1 MIRVIIADDHP
12 LIREGIRKMID
23 KSLDIEAVGEA
34 GDAEELLALIADCSY
49 DVIILDINM
58 PGMGGIEA
66 IEHLTTIDRDVRIVV
81 LSMLPERDYAVR
93 VLKAGARGYVSKG
106 NAPKELI
113 EAVRKV
119 ASGGRYVNQSLLDDL
134 AFAISEGTHED
145 ISKLS
150 NREMEVMKQLAI
162 GKSIKEISNE
172 IHLSDRTISTYRTR
186 ILQKLHL
193 DNNAQIVRFA
203 ITNGI
208 IE

>member
-1 MIRVIIADDHP
+1 
-12 LIREGIRKMID
+12 
-23 KSLDIEAVGEA
+23 
-34 GDAEELLALIADCSY
+34 
-49 DVIILDINM
+49 M

-66 IEHLTTIDRDVRIVV
+66 IEHLTADGRDVRIVV

-134 AFAISEGTHED
+134 ALAISEGTHED

-150 NREMEVMKQLAI
+150 NRELEVIKQLAI

-172 IHLSDRTISTYRTR
+172 LHLSDRTISTYRTR
-186 ILQKLHL
+186 IMQKLQL
-193 DNNAQIVRFA
+193 ENNAQIVRFA
-203 ITNGI
+203 IDKGI
-208 IE
+208 VD